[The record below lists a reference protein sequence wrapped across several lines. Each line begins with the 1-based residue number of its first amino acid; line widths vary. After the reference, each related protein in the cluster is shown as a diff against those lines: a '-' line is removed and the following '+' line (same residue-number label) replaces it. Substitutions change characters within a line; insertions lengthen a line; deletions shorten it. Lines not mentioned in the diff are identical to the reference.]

1 MEIISSLSQAI
12 GQLRKDALSNSVIY
26 TYGNGTQT
34 NIPFYPIQNSF
45 DIFNTQWEFE
55 IPN

>member
-1 MEIISSLSQAI
+1 MEIINSLSHAV
-12 GQLRKDALSNSVIY
+12 GQLRKDALSNSVID

-34 NIPFYPIQNSF
+34 NIPFYPIQTSF

-55 IPN
+55 ILN